1 VRALVL
7 SNMLADAAHPER
19 GRFVRDQVDALRAL
33 GAVSGGLDDVNVG
46 STDAGPADSGLQV
59 ELYEF
64 APGAQALARA
74 ARDLRMRYR
83 GERFD
88 VVHAHFG
95 LTAWPALAVKARTR
109 ALTVHGT
116 DVRHPRTRLATRAA
130 LPTVGLLAAVSEAL
144 LHELPG
150 RRAQARALVLPC
162 GVDMVRFTPIPR
174 ARARGALFSE
184 PQHTGPGS
192 RPSAD
197 PQRSSIHP
205 ALESY
210 GADPHPPYLLFPAD
224 PSRAEKRFD
233 RAQALAE
240 AVGAQLLTLG
250 GVEPERVPLYVNA
263 AHAVLVPSEREGFGL
278 AVLEALACDVP
289 VLATPVGIHA
299 QALTGLAGTLCEP
312 FDLERWRRSLAPIV
326 AQPDP
331 HVEGR
336 QRAEAFSATRMAERV
351 AEAWRSLVAKAG

>member
-1 VRALVL
+1 MRALVL

-19 GRFVRDQVDALRAL
+19 GRFVRDQVDALRT
-33 GAVSGGLDDVNVG
+33 LDEL
-46 STDAGPADSGLQV
+46 SV

-64 APGAQALARA
+64 RPGGRALARA
-74 ARDLRMRYR
+74 ARDLHTRYR

-95 LTAWPALAVKARTR
+95 LTAWPALAVKARGR

-144 LHELPG
+144 VRELPG
-150 RRAQARALVLPC
+150 RRARARAEVLPC
-162 GVDMVRFTPIPR
+162 GVDMERFKAIPR
-174 ARARGALFSE
+174 ARAGGALFGE
-184 PQHTGPGS
+184 PQ
-192 RPSAD
+192 
-197 PQRSSIHP
+197 
-205 ALESY
+205 
-210 GADPHPPYLLFPAD
+210 PPYQDPNPPAPQPGPPAPQPPCLLFPAD
-224 PSRAEKRFD
+224 PSRTEKRFD

-240 AVGAQLLTLG
+240 AVGARLLTLG
-250 GVEPERVPLYVNA
+250 GVAPERVPLYVNA

-289 VLATPVGIHA
+289 VLATPVGVHA
-299 QALTGLAGTLCEP
+299 QALAGLAGTLCEP
-312 FDLERWRRSLAPIV
+312 FDLERWRASLAAIV

-331 HVEGR
+331 RVEGR

-351 AEAWRSLVAKAG
+351 AGAWRSLVAEAG